1 MPSDRGNLKF
11 SVRFVYGVSK
21 RGRVLVKTTM
31 TTNTPIVINTTIK
44 TIDKQSIFDGVKY
57 ILTIVRPQ
65 WEQEKIQHKVS

>member
-1 MPSDRGNLKF
+1 MLR
-11 SVRFVYGVSK
+11 
-21 RGRVLVKTTM
+21 KTTM